1 MILERAGRTFIVLPA
16 QAQGYFEVSGN
27 VMREKK
33 GFTLV
38 ELLVVISIIALLLAI
53 LLPALGRARE
63 VSKLVVCQSNLRQLA
78 IAWMTYAQSN
88 DERMPYPFMYQN
100 NKTGMWAMK
109 ETWIWAPYNAQTNQS
124 IKQDVLYDTAGTD
137 RPTREEEFEGI
148 RRGTLY
154 RYAQNVK
161 AFHCGNDKIHWNSYS
176 IPDCLNGVWQFASAS
191 TAKPW
196 NVLTKILQLKSP
208 ATKYVFLEDADP
220 RTYVED
226 SFELHIIGTGNDA
239 WSDPVSVTHLSKSG
253 FAFADGH
260 AEQRKWSNETTTWF
274 KSFKGWNDT
283 SGSIVLKPVTPG
295 GLDDLNWM
303 KQGYAQ

>member
-1 MILERAGRTFIVLPA
+1 MILERAGRTFLVLPA
-16 QAQGYFEVSGN
+16 QSQGCFEASGDM
-27 VMREKK
+27 MREKK

-38 ELLVVISIIALLLAI
+38 ELLVVISIIALLFGI
-53 LLPALGRARE
+53 LIPVLGRARE

-78 IAWMTYAQSN
+78 IAWMSYAQSN
-88 DERMPYPFMYQN
+88 DERMCYPFMYQSHKN
-100 NKTGMWAMK
+100 GMWAMK
-109 ETWIWAPYNAQTNQS
+109 ETWIWAPYNAQTDQS
-124 IKQDVLYDTAGTD
+124 VMPDLLYDTAGAD

-161 AFHCGNDKIHWNSYS
+161 AFHCGNDKIHWQSYS
-176 IPDCLNGVWQFASAS
+176 IPDCLNGEWQFAPP
-191 TAKPW
+191 TMTKPW
-196 NVLTKILQLKSP
+196 NVLTKMLQLKSP

-226 SFELHIIGTGNDA
+226 SFELYIKQDY
-239 WSDPVSVTHLSKSG
+239 WSDPVSVAHMGKSG

-260 AEQRKWSNETTTWF
+260 AEQRKWSDETTNWF
-274 KSFKGWNDT
+274 KSFKGWNGT
-283 SGSIVLKPVTPG
+283 SGPVTLKPVTPG
-295 GLDDLNWM
+295 GIDDLNWM

>member
-1 MILERAGRTFIVLPA
+1 MFRNEWNMT
-16 QAQGYFEVSGN
+16 
-27 VMREKK
+27 REKK

-38 ELLVVISIIALLLAI
+38 ELLVVIAIIALLMGI

-63 VSKLVVCQSNLRQLA
+63 SSKLIVCQSNLRQLA
-78 IAWMTYAQSN
+78 VSWMTYAQSN
-88 DERMPYPFMYQN
+88 DERMCYPFMYQSHKN
-100 NKTGMWAMK
+100 GMWAMK

-124 IKQDVLYDTAGTD
+124 VPTDVLYDAAAVK
-137 RPTREEEFEGI
+137 PTREEEFEGI

-176 IPDCLNGVWQFASAS
+176 IPDCLNGEWQFAPA
-191 TAKPW
+191 TMTKPW
-196 NVLTKILQLKSP
+196 QVLNKTLQIKSP

-226 SFELHIIGTGNDA
+226 SFELYVQQDI
-239 WSDPVSVTHLSKSG
+239 WSDPVSVSHLGKSG

-260 AEQRKWSNETTTWF
+260 AEQRKWSDETVKWF
-274 KSFKGWNDT
+274 KSFKGWNGA
-283 SGSIVLKPVTPG
+283 SNQMRPVTVSG
-295 GLDDLNWM
+295 KDDLKWM
-303 KQGYAQ
+303 QKGYAQ